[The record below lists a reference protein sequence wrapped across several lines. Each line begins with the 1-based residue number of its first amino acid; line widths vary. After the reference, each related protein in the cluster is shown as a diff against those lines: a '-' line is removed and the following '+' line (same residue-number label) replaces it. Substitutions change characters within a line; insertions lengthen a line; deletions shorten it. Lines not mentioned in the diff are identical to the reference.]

1 MKKKDKG
8 YTLFEIDIGE
18 DILKLNEIMKE
29 QKVQINNKQ
38 IQFIYTDY
46 LESLIKIKEEYDSI
60 KQVPYIN
67 SKKEC
72 EKEIKEK
79 QKEIEN
85 SNKTNK
91 NTEELKTPSK
101 SKLKLEQIDDKNKT
115 KKTNNLPMES
125 SSKSGRRESQTN
137 LNKKEE
143 NQNNNIGMVVAPTLD
158 DKKMKEIQNQKKMSK
173 AYNRFKK
180 AFCSQKDKE
189 NEKNSNTK
197 NNDGNLRSSAKI
209 NSLATKLKDHIL
221 KPIGETREEHEERK
235 IYRGASVECRKSKMV
250 ENNIV
255 KLLENVPVQKK
266 NIKKPKLN
274 KFVQ

>member
-101 SKLKLEQIDDKNKT
+101 SKLKLEQIDDKSKT
-115 KKTNNLPMES
+115 T
-125 SSKSGRRESQTN
+125 
-137 LNKKEE
+137 
-143 NQNNNIGMVVAPTLD
+143 
-158 DKKMKEIQNQKKMSK
+158 
-173 AYNRFKK
+173 
-180 AFCSQKDKE
+180 
-189 NEKNSNTK
+189 
-197 NNDGNLRSSAKI
+197 
-209 NSLATKLKDHIL
+209 
-221 KPIGETREEHEERK
+221 
-235 IYRGASVECRKSKMV
+235 
-250 ENNIV
+250 
-255 KLLENVPVQKK
+255 
-266 NIKKPKLN
+266 
-274 KFVQ
+274 